1 MNWVDRLRVA
11 GLVGAIAGLAAALCA
26 PAFAQSP
33 EWPERVRRAQ
43 QDLKPPPVQRS
54 VGKSFSLAEPGA
66 IGDELRREIEA
77 RSSAKHFAPDA
88 ALAVTLV
95 AQPDRERELASLVES
110 LGGEV
115 EATVDSEVFA
125 RVSPAVLDALARRID
140 VLKLAVPQGEA
151 VGQQSVA
158 VRPPVGMQTS
168 PQVAALH
175 ASGVSGRG
183 VRLAVIDAGSGVS
196 GFEAGSHG
204 AACTALVRS
213 VAPDAS
219 IVEIG
224 VDRLTE
230 GRLLQAMEQ
239 ARRIGA
245 QVVSLSAA
253 GYDFPLDGSAA
264 PDRAMKASRQGATP
278 LWIVAAGNQADLHW
292 HGSVRDANANGWID
306 VPEADAPADTSADQL
321 LIRVVRAGRVRIT
334 ANWNDWAAFRGR
346 RTFSDLDAYLYRV
359 DDGAVPVLV
368 ARSELDQS
376 AGARPVE
383 RIDVHLEPGDY
394 LLGLR
399 ATRLLA
405 HVALHVFVEGN
416 VRLQPAHAERSL
428 GVPGTAAAALT
439 VGVLAEDGETYAS
452 YSGRGPTE
460 DGRRKPDA
468 ATRLPAGNTFA
479 GTSAAT
485 PFLAGMAALV
495 AQRNPALN
503 GMALKQ
509 KVLHFIRP
517 VREGRDILALD
528 ADLLRADLLKAR

>member
-1 MNWVDRLRVA
+1 MSWVDRLRVA
-11 GLVGAIAGLAAALCA
+11 SLVGPIVGLAAALCA

-33 EWPERVRRAQ
+33 EWPESVRRAQ
-43 QDLKPPPVQRS
+43 QDLKPPPVQQS
-54 VGKSFSLAEPGA
+54 VGKSFSLAEPGV

-77 RSSAKHFAPDA
+77 RSSAKRFAPDA

-125 RVSPAVLDALARRID
+125 RVSPALLDALARRID

-151 VGQQSVA
+151 VGQQSMA
-158 VRPPVGMQTS
+158 VRPPAWAQTS
-168 PQVAALH
+168 PLVATLH

-183 VRLAVIDAGSGVS
+183 VRLAVIDAGSGAS

-204 AACTALVRS
+204 AACAALVRS
-213 VAPDAS
+213 IAPDAT

-230 GRLLQAMEQ
+230 GRLLQAMEH

-253 GYDFPLDGSAA
+253 GYDFPLDGSAS
-264 PDRAMKASRQGATP
+264 PDRAMKANRQGATP
-278 LWIVAAGNQADLHW
+278 LWVVAAGNQADLHW
-292 HGSVRDANANGWID
+292 HGSLRDRNANGWID
-306 VPEADAPADTSADQL
+306 VPLADASADQL

-334 ANWNDWAAFRGR
+334 ANWNDWAAFRSR

-359 DDGAVPVLV
+359 DDGAAPSLI
-368 ARSELDQS
+368 AQSELDQS

-383 RIDVHLEPGDY
+383 RIELHLEPGDY

-399 ATRLLA
+399 ATRLVA
-405 HVALHVFVEGN
+405 DVALHVFVEGK
-416 VRLQPAHAERSL
+416 VRLRPAHAERSL

-439 VGVLAEDGETYAS
+439 VGVLAEDGEAYAA

-468 ATRLPAGNTFA
+468 ATRLPAGNAFA

-495 AQRNPALN
+495 AQRNPELG

>member
-1 MNWVDRLRVA
+1 MSWVDCARRA
-11 GLVGAIAGLAAALCA
+11 GPICLVLGLAAGVWLS
-26 PAFAQSP
+26 PVFAQSP

-43 QDLKPPPVQRS
+43 RDLKPPPVQES
-54 VGKSFSLAEPGA
+54 VGKSFSLAEPGV

-77 RSSAKHFAPDA
+77 RSSAKRFPPDA
-88 ALAVTLV
+88 PLAVTLV

-115 EATVDSEVFA
+115 EATVDSEVFV
-125 RVSPAVLDALARRID
+125 RVSPAMLDALARRSD
-140 VLKLAVPQGEA
+140 MLKLAVPQGEA
-151 VGQQSVA
+151 DGQQAAA
-158 VRPPVGMQTS
+158 VRPLAGIQTS
-168 PQVAALH
+168 PLVAGLH

-183 VRLAVIDAGSGVS
+183 VKLAVIDAGSGLS
-196 GFEAGSHG
+196 AFEAGSHG
-204 AACTALVRS
+204 AACSAVVRS
-213 VAPDAS
+213 VAPDANV
-219 IVEIG
+219 VEIG

-245 QVVSLSAA
+245 QVVSVSAA

-264 PDRAMKASRQGATP
+264 LDRAMQASRQGAAP
-278 LWIVAAGNQADLHW
+278 LWVVAAGNQADLHW
-292 HGSVRDANANGWID
+292 HGSLRDRNANGWID
-306 VPEADAPADTSADQL
+306 VPLAGGQADHL
-321 LIRVVRAGRVRIT
+321 LISVARAGRVRIT

-346 RTFSDLDAYLYRV
+346 RAVGDLDAYLYRV
-359 DDGAVPVLV
+359 DDRAVPVLI
-368 ARSELDQS
+368 AQSELDQA

-383 RIDVHLEPGDY
+383 RIEMHLEPGDY
-394 LLGLR
+394 LFGLR
-399 ATRLLA
+399 ATRLVSESA
-405 HVALHVFVEGN
+405 VHVFVEGSAQL
-416 VRLQPAHAERSL
+416 RPAHAERSV

-439 VGVLAEDGETYAS
+439 VGVLAEDGEAYAA

-468 ATRLPAGNTFA
+468 ATRLPAGSSFA

-495 AQRNPALN
+495 AQRNPALG